1 MRKIL
6 ITGGCGFIGSNLLR
20 YWLRNYQDD
29 LIINVDALTY
39 AARPAWVEE
48 LLNEQPELQ
57 QNLINERIN
66 IQDQNALSRVMRKYE
81 PDHVIHLAAESHVC
95 RSIAGPH
102 DFIHTNIVGTFN
114 LLEEF
119 KSSRKGKDGRFLYVS
134 TDEVFGQLTEHEP
147 KFFEGTPIKPRS
159 PYAAS
164 KASGDLLVQAYYE
177 TYGLNTVIT
186 NCSNNYGPN
195 QHEEKLIP
203 RTISRFMNRELMT
216 IYGTGEQI
224 RDWIS
229 VEDHCTAIDIAFH
242 KGKSGERY
250 CVGGSQELKNI
261 EVIDMVNSKLEK
273 LTGMKSVGYTL
284 TNDRP
289 HDDFR
294 YAIDSSKLKGLGWI
308 CPTGIDYFSEML
320 GYTIKWYLRDYKESG
335 AV

>member
-1 MRKIL
+1 MKKIL
-6 ITGGCGFIGSNLLR
+6 ITGGFGFIGSNLLR
-20 YWLRNYQDD
+20 YWLQNHQND
-29 LIINVDALTY
+29 LIINVDSITY
-39 AARPAWVEE
+39 AARPQWVQE
-48 LLNEQPELQ
+48 LLSENPHLRN
-57 QNLINERIN
+57 NLIHERIN
-66 IQDQNALSRVMRKYE
+66 IQDQNAVARIMRTYE
-81 PDHVIHLAAESHVC
+81 PDHIIHLAAESHVC

-102 DFIHTNIVGTFN
+102 EFIHTNIVGTFN

-119 KSSRKGKDGRFLYVS
+119 KSSSKGKEGRFHYVS
-134 TDEVFGQLTEHEP
+134 TDEVFGQLQLGEDPFNE
-147 KFFEGTPIKPRS
+147 KTPIKPRS

-164 KASGDLLVQAYYE
+164 KASGDLLVQAYHE

-229 VEDHCTAIDIAFH
+229 VEDHCSAIDTAFH
-242 KGKSGERY
+242 KGKPGERY
-250 CVGGSQELKNI
+250 CIGGDQEMKNI
-261 EVIDMVNSKLEK
+261 EVIDEVCAQLERM
-273 LTGMKSVGYTL
+273 TGMKSVGYTL

-294 YAIDSSKLKGLGWI
+294 YAIDNRKIKNLGWI
-308 CPTGIDYFSEML
+308 CPIGNQYFSEML
-320 GYTIKWYLRDYKESG
+320 GYTIKWYLRDYKQSG